1 MISFKEQVNTDLDV
15 FISGEEFAE
24 THNINGEDI
33 ICVLEG
39 LTTKEQITQANN
51 TPAFDGISGISR
63 VLHIKSTNLAEPV
76 IQGNVMEVDGEMF
89 RIGEVVEDMGL
100 TTITLEVDRL

>member
-1 MISFKEQVNTDLDV
+1 MISFKEQVKTDLDV
-15 FISGEEFAE
+15 FISMEEFAE

-33 ICVLEG
+33 VCVLQG

-63 VLHIKSTNLAEPV
+63 VLHIKSTDLAEPV

-100 TTITLEVDRL
+100 TTINLEVDRL

>member
-1 MISFKEQVNTDLDV
+1 MISFKEQVKADLDV
-15 FISGEEFAE
+15 FVSMEEFAE
-24 THNINGEDI
+24 IHNINGEDVA
-33 ICVLEG
+33 CVLQG

-51 TPAFDGISGISR
+51 TPAYDGISGISR
-63 VLHIKSTNLAEPV
+63 VLHIKSADLAEPV

-100 TTITLEVDRL
+100 TTINLEVDRL